1 MATSVI
7 NNMLVIF
14 VLQPGCGPNA
24 SMGEAQGAAVPAGSA
39 GAGAGKMAEETTG
52 KRRPW
57 SNEEEMPTDK
67 KKKFE
72 ARQRKAFNALA
83 RIRKTP
89 SCDPDPV
96 DSKESLTAAAGLKAS
111 AQALPNS
118 LTACRCHS
126 IACDPAHDGIARCRQ
141 RQRPA
146 QCQ

>member
-1 MATSVI
+1 
-7 NNMLVIF
+7 MLVIF

-24 SMGEAQGAAVPAGSA
+24 SMGEAQGAAVPAGLA

-52 KRRPW
+52 KRKPW
-57 SNEEEMPTDK
+57 SREEVMSTEK
-67 KKKFE
+67 KKKLE
-72 ARQRKAFNALA
+72 ARHRKAFNTLA
-83 RIRKTP
+83 RIIKTP
-89 SCDPDPV
+89 SCDPV

-111 AQALPNS
+111 AKALPNS